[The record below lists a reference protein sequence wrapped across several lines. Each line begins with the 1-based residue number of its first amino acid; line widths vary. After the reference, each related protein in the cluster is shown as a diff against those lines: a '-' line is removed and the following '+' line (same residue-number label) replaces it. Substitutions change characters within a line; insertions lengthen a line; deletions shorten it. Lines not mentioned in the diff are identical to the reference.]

1 MRQHYLSKIPARSG
15 DTGRSIIALILL
27 LVVTSSI
34 HAEDRI
40 QFNRD
45 VRAILSDKCF
55 TCHGPDAA
63 HREAGLRLDDPKS
76 AFSKLESDETAI
88 VPGKPS
94 ASELI
99 KRITSDDDDLRMPP
113 ADSGKTLTAKQID
126 TLTKWVEQG
135 AEYQE
140 HWAFVSVQPT
150 LIPAVSARGWQKN
163 AIDNFVAL
171 KFAADYQPAKQASRI
186 ELIRRVAFDVT
197 GLPPTLEEIDLF
209 TKDQSDDAYAKMVDR
224 YLSSKAYGEHMATYW
239 MDLAR
244 YADTNGYQYDTERQ
258 QWVWRDWVIDAYN
271 RNMPFDQFTIQQLAG
286 DLIENATPQQ
296 RLGSA
301 FNRNHGITIEGGV
314 IDEEYRT
321 EYVMD
326 RLTTTGTVW
335 LGLTVGCARCH
346 DHKFDPLSQKEF
358 YQMFAFFNQ
367 VAERGQSGFNPKAQI
382 PSPLALDQQKQNN
395 GESAKLTKEIELAT
409 ATVARRAE
417 AWAQRIANT
426 PQGSWSTVKPET
438 MNSTGKSTLTIQDD
452 NSILIG
458 GANSAKDVVDA
469 SGKTQLEKITAV
481 RMECLTH
488 PSLPGGG
495 PGRHTNSNFVLSEFE
510 LEATSIADPKQKKT
524 IKFASVESDY
534 SQKGYEIHKSIDGT
548 VANSNGWAVDGPTRK
563 KPATAIFYP
572 NEPFGFAGGTTLRF
586 RLRHEA
592 SFGTHGIGRPRFSVT
607 SGEPSLVSFKGIPA
621 EIIDIAKKKQAGR
634 SAAEQ
639 SKLSAYFAA
648 NYDTVLKQLKLRLTA
663 LQNQKASAFP
673 ATMVMQDMPQ
683 MRPTFVLNR
692 GQYNERK
699 AQVSAGTPAIL
710 SNFPADAPRNRLGF
724 AQWLTSP
731 DHPLTARVAVN
742 RYWQNYFGI
751 GLVKTVED
759 FGVQGE
765 PPSHPMLLDYL
776 AHEFVKSGWNVKQM
790 QRLILNS
797 ATYRQTSHVG
807 AEAYRADP
815 ENRRLARGPRLR
827 LTAEQIRDGALAV
840 SGLLVNRVGG
850 RSVYPYQPDGLWL
863 ELNNRPGYSKK
874 YQRGTGDALY
884 RRSLYTFWKRTVPS
898 PMLKTFDAPTR
909 EFCTVQRS
917 RTNTPLQSLLLLN
930 GPQFVEAARG
940 LGTRMIQSGEE
951 TTESRIAHGFRLVT
965 ARPPAKI
972 ELEILAEELAAA
984 RTRYKNDLELAKQIN
999 SVGDSPPIDSIE
1011 PAELAAW
1018 TSLARLI
1025 MNLDEAVTKD

>member
-1 MRQHYLSKIPARSG
+1 MRPHHSAV
-15 DTGRSIIALILL
+15 LILS
-27 LVVTSSI
+27 LVATGVL
-34 HAEDRI
+34 HAEDPVS
-40 QFNRD
+40 FNRD
-45 VRAILSDKCF
+45 VRPILSDNCF
-55 TCHGPDAA
+55 TCHGPDAT
-63 HREAGLRLDDPKS
+63 HREAGLRLDQSES
-76 AFSKLESDETAI
+76 AYSKLESEATAI
-88 VPGKPS
+88 VPGKPA
-94 ASELI
+94 ASELVR
-99 KRITSDDDDLRMPP
+99 RITSDDGDQRMPP
-113 ADSGKTLTAKQID
+113 TDSGKTLTPAEIA
-126 TLTKWVEQG
+126 TLTKWIEQD
-135 AEYQE
+135 AEYQQ
-140 HWAFVSVQPT
+140 HWSFVPLEPT
-150 LIPAVSARGWQKN
+150 IIPAVSFGSWPKN
-163 AIDNFVAL
+163 PIDNFVGM
-171 KFAADYQPAKQASRI
+171 KFTNFPPAKEASRG

-197 GLPPTLEEIDLF
+197 GLPPKPAEIDLF
-209 TKDQSDDAYAKMVDR
+209 ANDNSKDAYARMVDR
-224 YLSSKAYGEHMATYW
+224 YLDSKAYGEHMATYW

-296 RLGSA
+296 RLASG

-335 LGLTVGCARCH
+335 LGLSVGCARCH

-358 YQMFAFFNQ
+358 YEMFAFFNQ
-367 VAERGQSGFNPKAQI
+367 VSERGQSGFNPKAQL
-382 PSPLALDQQKQNN
+382 PSPLALDQQTQTDN
-395 GESAKLTKEIELAT
+395 EITKLTEEVKKLTETVGSRVEIW
-409 ATVARRAE
+409 AE
-417 AWAQRIANT
+417 TIAKT
-426 PQGSWSTVKPET
+426 PPGSWATVKPES
-438 MNSTGKSTLTIQDD
+438 MNSTGKSTLTAQDD
-452 NSILIG
+452 DSVLIG
-458 GANSAKDVVDA
+458 GANPPQDVVDV
-469 SGKTQLEKITAV
+469 SGNTKLEKMTAV
-481 RMECLTH
+481 RLECLTH

-495 PGRHTNSNFVLSEFE
+495 PGRHLNSNFVLSEFE

-534 SQKGYEIHKSIDGT
+534 SQAKYEIAKAIDGT

-563 KPATAIFYP
+563 QPATAIFYP
-572 NEPFGFAGGTTLRF
+572 QEPFGFAGGTTLRF

-592 SFGTHGIGRPRFSVT
+592 NFGTHGIGRPRFSVT
-607 SGEPSLVSFKGIPA
+607 NAPAGLISFKGIPA
-621 EIIDIAKKKQAGR
+621 ELIDIAKTKRESRTPTDQT
-634 SAAEQ
+634 
-639 SKLSAYFAA
+639 KLNSYFVA
-648 NYDTVLKQLKLRLTA
+648 NHDAVLNQRKLRLTS
-663 LQNQKASAFP
+663 LQNQKASSFP

-683 MRPTFVLNR
+683 MRATYVLNR

-699 AQVSAGTPAIL
+699 EQVSASVPAVL
-710 SNFPADAPRNRLGF
+710 PDFAADAPRNRLGF

-731 DHPLTARVAVN
+731 NHPLTARVAVN

-751 GLVKTVED
+751 GLVKTAED
-759 FGVQGE
+759 FGAQGE
-765 PPSHPMLLDYL
+765 QPSHPQLLDYL
-776 AHEFVKSGWNVKQM
+776 AHEFIKSGWDVKHM

-797 ATYRQTSHVG
+797 ATYRQSSHVG
-807 AEAYRADP
+807 EQAYRVDP
-815 ENRRLARGPRLR
+815 ENRNLTRGPRLR
-827 LTAEQIRDGALAV
+827 LTAEQIRDSALAV
-840 SGLLVNRVGG
+840 SGLLVNRIGG
-850 RSVYPYQPDGLWL
+850 QSVYPYQPDGLWL

-909 EFCTVQRS
+909 EFCTVRRS

-940 LGTRMIQSGEE
+940 LGTRMLQDGGQ
-951 TTESRIAHGFRLVT
+951 TTDARISYGFRLVT
-965 ARPPAKI
+965 ARTPSPG
-972 ELEILAEELAAA
+972 ELEILTEELTESRA
-984 RTRYKNDLELAKQIN
+984 RYKDDLELAQRIN
-999 SVGDSPPIDSIE
+999 DVGDSLPLDSVA